1 MARPQ
6 WGNVDNAANSVI
18 WAASQLNKSPTSAN
32 AVSLYENTTANAFI
46 TNAIIG
52 QFGVDTNEQRASNTA
67 KPTHA
72 GWVLRR
78 EGTGGR
84 AGRIFY
90 ETLVAMGSMTGD
102 GSDDTQF
109 PDYRLVISTQPV
121 SSTLGTSNA
130 VNFIVVA
137 SSVPS
142 GATISYK
149 WQKDGG
155 PSSQTWADIANTG
168 IFQSANG
175 NTTATLSISNNAT
188 LNANNFRVI
197 VTATGANTIYSA
209 NARITVV

>member
-1 MARPQ
+1 MARRQ

-18 WAASQLNKSPTSAN
+18 WAVSQLKRAPTSAN
-32 AVSLYENTTANAFI
+32 AVSLYDNTTQDAFI
-46 TNAIIG
+46 TDAIVG
-52 QFGVDTNEQRASNTA
+52 QFGVDTNEQQASNTA

-72 GWVLRR
+72 GWVLRT

-90 ETLVAMGSMTGD
+90 ETLVAMGSMSGD
-102 GSDDTQF
+102 GEDTQF
-109 PDYRLVISTQPV
+109 PDYRLVISTQPT
-121 SSTLGTSNA
+121 SSSKGASNA
-130 VNFIVVA
+130 VNFTVVA

-142 GATISYK
+142 GATITYK

-155 PSSQTWADIANTG
+155 PSSQTWADVANTG
-168 IFQSANG
+168 VFQSANG
-175 NTTATLSISNNAT
+175 NTKATLSISDNST

-197 VTATGANTIYSA
+197 VSATGANTIYSA